1 MAIQIVDLPIETGD
15 FPWFFVCLPGR
26 VTLGAFYYPLDL
38 FGWPESMDWEVGPPL
53 WPPLLSTQPG
63 HAKEL
68 FFNKG
73 VQGFGGAVRSLQ
85 GILLV
90 ARSCTSYPA

>member
-1 MAIQIVDLPIETGD
+1 MAIEIVDLPIETGD
-15 FPWFFVCLPGR
+15 FHSYVSLPEGSSGHS
-26 VTLGAFYYPLDL
+26 TTQDI
-38 FGWPESMDWEVGPPL
+38 FGLSESMDWEVAPVFGGRLWPPL

-73 VQGFGGAVRSLQ
+73 VQGFGGAVRSL
-85 GILLV
+85 
-90 ARSCTSYPA
+90 

>member
-1 MAIQIVDLPIETGD
+1 MAAFETPVGS
-15 FPWFFVCLPGR
+15 FRMVGIHG
-26 VTLGAFYYPLDL
+26 LGSGAS
-38 FGWPESMDWEVGPPL
+38 GE
-53 WPPLLSTQPG
+53 WPPLRSTQPG

-85 GILLV
+85 GISFLQGISSIGFSIWEDFLI
-90 ARSCTSYPA
+90 